1 MAQPLCRLDLL
12 GCLQS
17 LHPHQTWLCGRRSAH
32 GQWNPM
38 AMVPVA
44 MVVELMG
51 CALGLELPL
60 HAAAAAVVVVM
71 PFALGLVTVEV
82 VQVQVQ
88 VQVLV
93 PVQVLVLV
101 LVQVQVNVLVLV
113 QVQVQVQVQVLALAL
128 ARVGAALSQSG
139 NQPPHLNDAFGVG
152 ACTATRS

>member
-60 HAAAAAVVVVM
+60 HAASAAVVVM

-101 LVQVQVNVLVLV
+101 LVLLHLEMLYVFLYISRGSL
-113 QVQVQVQVQVLALAL
+113 
-128 ARVGAALSQSG
+128 RV
-139 NQPPHLNDAFGVG
+139 
-152 ACTATRS
+152 